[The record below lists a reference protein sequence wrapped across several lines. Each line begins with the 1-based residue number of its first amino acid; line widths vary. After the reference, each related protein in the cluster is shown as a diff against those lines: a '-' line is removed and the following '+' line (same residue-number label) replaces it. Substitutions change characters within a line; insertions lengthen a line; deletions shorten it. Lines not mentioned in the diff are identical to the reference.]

1 MKKIK
6 NPLLITILIILGAI
20 YALYNDEGNNN
31 QNFNNLNSNNNE
43 YIELYYLDVGQA
55 DSILI
60 IDNDHNMLI
69 DGGNNEDGELIVNY
83 LKELNIKKLDYIIAT
98 HPHEDHIGGLDNVIN
113 NFEIKNILMPEVYTT
128 TKTFEDVLDAI
139 ENNNL
144 SITIPKIG
152 DKYKLNL
159 SSFEIIYVGKDKS
172 DLNDTSIILNLNFNN
187 NSFLFTGDASK
198 SIEKQILDKNIKADV
213 LKLGHHGSKYSSS
226 KEFLKQV
233 NPKYAIISCGQDN
246 IYKHPNEET
255 LQSLDEL
262 QIKYYITK
270 DDGTIKITSD
280 GNNITIDKL
289 KTNTNG

>member
-6 NPLLITILIILGAI
+6 NPLLITFLIILGAI
-20 YALYNDEGNNN
+20 YALYNDEGNNH

-43 YIELYYLDVGQA
+43 YIEIYYLDVGQA

-60 IDNDHNMLI
+60 IDNDQNMLI

-83 LKELNIKKLDYIIAT
+83 LKELNIKKLDYIVAT

-172 DLNDTSIILNLNFNN
+172 DLNDTSIILNLNFKN

-198 SIEKQILDKNIKADV
+198 SIEKQILDKNIKADI

-226 KEFLKQV
+226 KEFLKRV

-270 DDGTIKITSD
+270 DDGTLKITSD
-280 GNNITIDKL
+280 GKNITIDKL